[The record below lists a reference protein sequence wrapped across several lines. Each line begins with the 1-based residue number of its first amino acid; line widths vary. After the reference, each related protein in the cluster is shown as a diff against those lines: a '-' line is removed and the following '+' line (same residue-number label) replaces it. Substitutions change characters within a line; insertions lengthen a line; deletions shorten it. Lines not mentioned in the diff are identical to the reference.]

1 MKKAILAITLIIA
14 MMTTVFA
21 ADDGAMYVGL
31 HPQIQLPS
39 LNLSDDG
46 DICSSIG
53 FGAGFELGYQDSNLW
68 SVGFKSGLL
77 YYLPYE
83 ESDATLFSPFGVRL
97 SKEIPASVLVSFV
110 PFVGSGLEYNWTDSD
125 IRPYL
130 ETGINMQMFINE
142 KWSAYVGYEAM
153 FTYGG
158 DTILQHGIVFGAK
171 IYPLREKTDL
181 SAVVTKDGD
190 KIKIDVPSIIFDAN
204 KATFDEQP
212 LNIKRQNKKVLDNV
226 AKILVEYKDYKV
238 TVEAYANAVLG
249 TEEEKPVLLKLSQS
263 RADAVKEQL
272 IQRGIAAVR
281 LNAVGKGAK
290 DTGDAVAN
298 RRAEFILEK

>member
-1 MKKAILAITLIIA
+1 MKKTILAIALVIA

-21 ADDGAMYVGL
+21 ADGGSMYVGL

-46 DICSSIG
+46 DICSSVG

-77 YYLPYE
+77 FYLPYE
-83 ESDATLFSPFGVRL
+83 DSDATLYSPFGVRL

-110 PFVGSGLEYNWTDSD
+110 PFIGSGLEYNWTDSD
-125 IRPYL
+125 LRPYL

-190 KIKIDVPSIIFDAN
+190 KIKIDVPAIIFDAN
-204 KATFDEQP
+204 KATFDAQP
-212 LNIKRQNKKVLDNV
+212 INIKRQNKKVLDNV

-263 RADAVKEQL
+263 RADAVKAQL
-272 IQRGIAAVR
+272 IQRGIAAAR

>member
-1 MKKAILAITLIIA
+1 MKKTILAIALVIA

-21 ADDGAMYVGL
+21 ADGGSMYVGL

-46 DICSSIG
+46 DICSSVG

-68 SVGFKSGLL
+68 SVGFKTGLL
-77 YYLPYE
+77 FYLPYE
-83 ESDATLFSPFGVRL
+83 DSDATLYSPFGVRL

-110 PFVGSGLEYNWTDSD
+110 PFIGSGLEYNWTDSD
-125 IRPYL
+125 LRPYL

-181 SAVVTKDGD
+181 SAIVTKDGD
-190 KIKIDVPSIIFDAN
+190 KIKIDVPAIIFDAN
-204 KATFDEQP
+204 KATFDAQP
-212 LNIKRQNKKVLDNV
+212 INIKRQNKKVLDNV

-263 RADAVKEQL
+263 RADAVKAQL
-272 IQRGIAAVR
+272 IQRGIAAAR

>member
-1 MKKAILAITLIIA
+1 MKKTILAIALVIA

-21 ADDGAMYVGL
+21 ADGGSMYVGL

-46 DICSSIG
+46 DICSSVG

-77 YYLPYE
+77 FYLPYE
-83 ESDATLFSPFGVRL
+83 DSDATLYSPFGVRL

-110 PFVGSGLEYNWTDSD
+110 PFIGSGLEYNWTDSD
-125 IRPYL
+125 LRPYL

-190 KIKIDVPSIIFDAN
+190 KIKIDVPAIIFDAN
-204 KATFDEQP
+204 QATFDAQP
-212 LNIKRQNKKVLDNV
+212 INIKRQNKKVLDNV

-263 RADAVKEQL
+263 RADAVKAQL
-272 IQRGIAAVR
+272 IQRGIAAAR

>member
-46 DICSSIG
+46 DVCSSIG

-171 IYPLREKTDL
+171 IYPFREKTDL

-190 KIKIDVPSIIFDAN
+190 KIKIDVPAIIFDAN

>member
-1 MKKAILAITLIIA
+1 M
-14 MMTTVFA
+14 
-21 ADDGAMYVGL
+21 
-31 HPQIQLPS
+31 
-39 LNLSDDG
+39 
-46 DICSSIG
+46 
-53 FGAGFELGYQDSNLW
+53 
-68 SVGFKSGLL
+68 
-77 YYLPYE
+77 
-83 ESDATLFSPFGVRL
+83 

-110 PFVGSGLEYNWTDSD
+110 PFIGSGLEYNWTDSD
-125 IRPYL
+125 LRPYL

-190 KIKIDVPSIIFDAN
+190 KIKIDVPAIIFDAN
-204 KATFDEQP
+204 QATFDAQP
-212 LNIKRQNKKVLDNV
+212 INIKRQNKKVLDTV
-226 AKILVEYKDYKV
+226 AKLLKDSTYSSYNV
-238 TVEAYANAVLG
+238 TIEAYANAVLG

-263 RADAVKEQL
+263 RADAVKAQL
-272 IQRGIAAVR
+272 IQRGIAAAR

>member
-1 MKKAILAITLIIA
+1 MKKTILAIALVIA

-21 ADDGAMYVGL
+21 ADDGSMYVGL

-46 DICSSIG
+46 DICSSVG

-68 SVGFKSGLL
+68 SVGFKTGLL
-77 YYLPYE
+77 FYLPYE
-83 ESDATLFSPFGVRL
+83 DSDATLYSPFGVRL

-110 PFVGSGLEYNWTDSD
+110 PFIGSGLEYNWTDSD
-125 IRPYL
+125 LRPYL

-190 KIKIDVPSIIFDAN
+190 KIKIDVPAIIFDAN
-204 KATFDEQP
+204 QATFDAQP
-212 LNIKRQNKKVLDNV
+212 INIKRQNKKVLDNV

-263 RADAVKEQL
+263 RADAVKAQL
-272 IQRGIAAVR
+272 IQRGIAAAR

>member
-1 MKKAILAITLIIA
+1 MKKTILAIALVIA

-21 ADDGAMYVGL
+21 ADGGSMYVGL

-46 DICSSIG
+46 DICSSVG

-77 YYLPYE
+77 FYLPYE
-83 ESDATLFSPFGVRL
+83 DSDATLYSPFGVRL

-110 PFVGSGLEYNWTDSD
+110 PFIGSGLEYNWTDSD
-125 IRPYL
+125 LRPYL

-190 KIKIDVPSIIFDAN
+190 KIKIDVPAIIFDAN
-204 KATFDEQP
+204 QATFDAQP
-212 LNIKRQNKKVLDNV
+212 INIKRQNKKVLDNV

-263 RADAVKEQL
+263 RADAVKAQL
-272 IQRGIAAVR
+272 IQRGIAATR

>member
-1 MKKAILAITLIIA
+1 MKKTILAITLIIA
-14 MMTTVFA
+14 MITTVFA
-21 ADDGAMYVGL
+21 ADDGDMYVGL

-46 DICSSIG
+46 DVCSSIG

-190 KIKIDVPSIIFDAN
+190 KIKIDVPAIIFDAN

>member
-1 MKKAILAITLIIA
+1 MKKTILASALVIA

-21 ADDGAMYVGL
+21 ADGGSMYVGL

-46 DICSSIG
+46 DICSSVG

-68 SVGFKSGLL
+68 SVGFKTGLL
-77 YYLPYE
+77 FYLPYE
-83 ESDATLFSPFGVRL
+83 DSDATLYSPFGVRL

-110 PFVGSGLEYNWTDSD
+110 PFIGSGLEYNWTDSD
-125 IRPYL
+125 LRPYL

-190 KIKIDVPSIIFDAN
+190 KIKIDVPAIIFDAN
-204 KATFDEQP
+204 QATFDAQP
-212 LNIKRQNKKVLDNV
+212 INIKRQNKKVLDNV

-263 RADAVKEQL
+263 RADAVKAQL
-272 IQRGIAAVR
+272 IQRGIAAAR

>member
-1 MKKAILAITLIIA
+1 MKKTILAIALVIA

-21 ADDGAMYVGL
+21 ADGGSMYVGL

-46 DICSSIG
+46 DICSSVG

-68 SVGFKSGLL
+68 SVGFKTGLL
-77 YYLPYE
+77 FYLPYE
-83 ESDATLFSPFGVRL
+83 DSDATLYSPFGVRL

-110 PFVGSGLEYNWTDSD
+110 PFIGSGLEYNWTDSD
-125 IRPYL
+125 LRPYL

-190 KIKIDVPSIIFDAN
+190 KIKIDVPAIIFDAN
-204 KATFDEQP
+204 KATFDAQP
-212 LNIKRQNKKVLDNV
+212 INIKRQNKKVLDNV

-263 RADAVKEQL
+263 RADAVKAQL
-272 IQRGIAAVR
+272 IQRGIAAAR

>member
-1 MKKAILAITLIIA
+1 MKKTLLAITLIIA

-190 KIKIDVPSIIFDAN
+190 KIKIDVPAIIFDAN

>member
-1 MKKAILAITLIIA
+1 MKKTILAIALVIA

-21 ADDGAMYVGL
+21 ADGGSMYVGL

-46 DICSSIG
+46 DICSSVG

-77 YYLPYE
+77 FYLPYE
-83 ESDATLFSPFGVRL
+83 DSDATLYSPFGVRL

-110 PFVGSGLEYNWTDSD
+110 PFIGSGLEYNWTDSD
-125 IRPYL
+125 LRPYL

-181 SAVVTKDGD
+181 SAIVTKDGD
-190 KIKIDVPSIIFDAN
+190 KIKIDVPAIIFDAN
-204 KATFDEQP
+204 QATFDAQP
-212 LNIKRQNKKVLDNV
+212 INIKRQNKKVLDNV

-263 RADAVKEQL
+263 RADAVKAQL
-272 IQRGIAAVR
+272 IQRGIAAAR

>member
-1 MKKAILAITLIIA
+1 MKKTILAIALVIA

-21 ADDGAMYVGL
+21 ADGGSMYVGL

-46 DICSSIG
+46 DICSSVG
-53 FGAGFELGYQDSNLW
+53 FGAGFELGYQDNNLW

-77 YYLPYE
+77 FYLPYE
-83 ESDATLFSPFGVRL
+83 DSDATLYSPFGVRL

-110 PFVGSGLEYNWTDSD
+110 PFIGSGLEYNWTDSD
-125 IRPYL
+125 LRPYL

-190 KIKIDVPSIIFDAN
+190 KIKIDVPAIIFDAN
-204 KATFDEQP
+204 QATFDAQP
-212 LNIKRQNKKVLDNV
+212 INIKRQNKKVLDNV

-263 RADAVKEQL
+263 RADAVKAQL
-272 IQRGIAAVR
+272 IQRGIAAAR

>member
-1 MKKAILAITLIIA
+1 MKKTILAITLIIA

-46 DICSSIG
+46 DVCSSIG

-68 SVGFKSGLL
+68 SVGFKLGLL

-190 KIKIDVPSIIFDAN
+190 KIKIDVPAIIFDAN

-290 DTGDAVAN
+290 DTGNAVAN

>member
-1 MKKAILAITLIIA
+1 MKKTILAITLIIA

-46 DICSSIG
+46 DVCSSIG

-190 KIKIDVPSIIFDAN
+190 KIKIDVPAIIFDAN

>member
-1 MKKAILAITLIIA
+1 MKKTILAITLIIA

-21 ADDGAMYVGL
+21 ADDGDMYVGL

-190 KIKIDVPSIIFDAN
+190 KIKIDVPAIIFDAN

>member
-1 MKKAILAITLIIA
+1 MKKTILAITLIIA

-46 DICSSIG
+46 DVCSSIG

-110 PFVGSGLEYNWTDSD
+110 PFVGSGLEYNWTNSD

-158 DTILQHGIVFGAK
+158 DTILRHGIVFGAK

-190 KIKIDVPSIIFDAN
+190 KIKIDVPAIIFDAN

>member
-1 MKKAILAITLIIA
+1 MKKTILAIALVIA

-21 ADDGAMYVGL
+21 ADGGSMYVGL

-46 DICSSIG
+46 DICSSVG

-68 SVGFKSGLL
+68 SVGFKTGLL
-77 YYLPYE
+77 FYLPYE
-83 ESDATLFSPFGVRL
+83 DSDATLYSPFGVRL

-110 PFVGSGLEYNWTDSD
+110 PFIGSGLEYNWTDSD
-125 IRPYL
+125 LRPYL

-190 KIKIDVPSIIFDAN
+190 KIKIDVPAIIFDAN
-204 KATFDEQP
+204 QATFDAQP
-212 LNIKRQNKKVLDNV
+212 INIKRQNKKVLDNV

-263 RADAVKEQL
+263 RADAVKAQL
-272 IQRGIAAVR
+272 IQRGIAAAR

>member
-21 ADDGAMYVGL
+21 ADDGDMYVGL

-46 DICSSIG
+46 DVCSSIG

-190 KIKIDVPSIIFDAN
+190 KIKIDVPAIIFDAN

>member
-1 MKKAILAITLIIA
+1 MKKTILAITLIIA

-190 KIKIDVPSIIFDAN
+190 KIKIDVPAIIFDAN

>member
-1 MKKAILAITLIIA
+1 MKKTILAIALVIA

-21 ADDGAMYVGL
+21 ADGGSMYVGL

-46 DICSSIG
+46 DICSSVG

-68 SVGFKSGLL
+68 SVGFKTGLL
-77 YYLPYE
+77 FYLPYE
-83 ESDATLFSPFGVRL
+83 DSDATLYSPFGVRL

-110 PFVGSGLEYNWTDSD
+110 PFIGSGLEYNWTDSD
-125 IRPYL
+125 LRPYL

-181 SAVVTKDGD
+181 SAIVTKDGD
-190 KIKIDVPSIIFDAN
+190 KIKIDVPAIIFDAN
-204 KATFDEQP
+204 QATFDAQP
-212 LNIKRQNKKVLDNV
+212 INIKRQNKKVLDNV

-263 RADAVKEQL
+263 RADAVKAQL
-272 IQRGIAAVR
+272 IQRGIAAAR

>member
-1 MKKAILAITLIIA
+1 MKKTILAIALVIA

-21 ADDGAMYVGL
+21 ADGGSMYVGL

-46 DICSSIG
+46 DICSSVG

-68 SVGFKSGLL
+68 SVGFNTGLL
-77 YYLPYE
+77 FYLPYE
-83 ESDATLFSPFGVRL
+83 DSDATLYSPFGVRL

-110 PFVGSGLEYNWTDSD
+110 PFIGSGLEYNWTDSD
-125 IRPYL
+125 LRPYL

-190 KIKIDVPSIIFDAN
+190 KIKIDVPAIIFDAN
-204 KATFDEQP
+204 QATFDAQP
-212 LNIKRQNKKVLDNV
+212 INIKRQNKKVLDNV

-263 RADAVKEQL
+263 RADAVKAQL
-272 IQRGIAAVR
+272 IQRGIAAAR

>member
-171 IYPLREKTDL
+171 IYPFREKTDL

-190 KIKIDVPSIIFDAN
+190 KIKIDVPAIIFDAN

>member
-46 DICSSIG
+46 DVCSSIG
-53 FGAGFELGYQDSNLW
+53 FGAGFELGYQDNNLW

-190 KIKIDVPSIIFDAN
+190 KIKIDVPAIIFDAN

>member
-46 DICSSIG
+46 DVCSSIG

-190 KIKIDVPSIIFDAN
+190 KIKIDVPAIIFDAN